1 MDDLTWCGTASN
13 SEQQRG
19 EQLLELHL
27 FQVDHRW
34 QKEPFQKSAEHG
46 FSFGYGAQ
54 GVRWERFFVR
64 LRYPGVR
71 LERFFVPMWCGVT
84 SGRLE
89 RFFVPMWCGVTS
101 GRLERFFVLFGP
113 LGSDRNEK
121 AFLEGGGE
129 RGAVRARTCGP

>member
-89 RFFVPMWCGVTS
+89 RFFV
-101 GRLERFFVLFGP
+101 LFGP